1 MSQYDD
7 DNEYDGDEVD
17 ESNSMRDLRRALKK
31 RDKELAEFRKIAEE
45 SQAALRERSIK
56 DALNSQGL
64 NPKIAAFIPR
74 DVAADQVDGWLKE
87 YGDVFGVAPAQAP
100 APQEGGQATGQPA
113 PPAQFSESDLA
124 ALNAI
129 EGAAIGGVQAG
140 SAGDIAS
147 KIAGATTEAE
157 LTALLRSL

>member
-7 DNEYDGDEVD
+7 DNEYDGDEFD

-56 DALNSQGL
+56 DSLTSQGL

-87 YGDVFGVAPAQAP
+87 NGDVFGVAPQAP
-100 APQEGGQATGQPA
+100 APDGGQATGQPA
-113 PPAQFSESDLA
+113 PPATYSEADLA

-129 EGAAIGGVQAG
+129 EGAAVGGVQAG

-157 LTALLRSL
+157 LTALLRNL

>member
-7 DNEYDGDEVD
+7 DNEYGDDEFD

-56 DALNSQGL
+56 DSLTSQGL

-87 YGDVFGVAPAQAP
+87 NGDVFGVAPQAP
-100 APQEGGQATGQPA
+100 APDGGQATGQPA
-113 PPAQFSESDLA
+113 PPAHYSESDLA

-129 EGAAIGGVQAG
+129 EGAAVGGVQAG

-157 LTALLRSL
+157 LTALLRNL

>member
-7 DNEYDGDEVD
+7 DEYGDEFDD
-17 ESNSMRDLRRALKK
+17 ESNNMRDLRRALKK
-31 RDKELAEFRKIAEE
+31 AQKENAAIKQQAEE
-45 SQAALRERSIK
+45 ALGALRERSVK
-56 DALNSQGL
+56 DALTSQGL

-74 DVAADQVDGWLKE
+74 DVAADQIDGWLKE
-87 YGDVFGVAPAQAP
+87 YGDVFGVAAPQAP
-100 APQEGGQATGQPA
+100 APDGGQATGQPA
-113 PPAQFSESDLA
+113 PPATFSTADLA

-129 EGAAIGGVQAG
+129 EGAAVGGVQAG
-140 SAGDIAS
+140 SAGDVAS

>member
-7 DNEYDGDEVD
+7 DEYGEFDD
-17 ESNSMRDLRRALKK
+17 ESNNMRDLRRALKK
-31 RDKELAEFRKIAEE
+31 AQKENAAIKQQAEE
-45 SQAALRERSIK
+45 ALGALRERSVK
-56 DALNSQGL
+56 DALTSQGL

-74 DVAADQVDGWLKE
+74 DVAADQIDGWLKE
-87 YGDVFGVAPAQAP
+87 YGDVFGVAPQAP
-100 APQEGGQATGQPA
+100 APDGGQATGQPA
-113 PPAQFSESDLA
+113 PPATYSEADLA

-129 EGAAIGGVQAG
+129 EGAAVGGVQAG
-140 SAGDIAS
+140 SAGDVAS